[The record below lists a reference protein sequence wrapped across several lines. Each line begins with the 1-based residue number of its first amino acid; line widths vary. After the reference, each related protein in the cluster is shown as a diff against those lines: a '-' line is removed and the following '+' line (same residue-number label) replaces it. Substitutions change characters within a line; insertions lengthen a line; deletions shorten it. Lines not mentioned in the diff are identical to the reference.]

1 MSTYLLRNRR
11 SLLGRYALAGALA
24 SMTLAS
30 AVPVRAA
37 LADMSALAGAKAVD
51 DADLGEMRGKFVRP
65 EAVSFFGITM
75 LTSWQDESG
84 VTTLARLVF
93 NVDFLSPQ
101 NGNPVPQLMIA
112 WSREGDP
119 AMDVAENHEGY
130 APYLSAE
137 QVLPIGG
144 LGSFNGAAQANIIA
158 GADNRVLNG
167 LQIAIVPSSAVPA
180 MSSGGLQPASGT
192 TNLAFSD
199 GDQLQFRVADNQ
211 VGIVMS
217 GNNGLDSSMQ
227 LMGGDIGQALQ
238 QTILNSDQNN
248 IANSSSIIFGID
260 TLSGLDILRAQ
271 EALSAMKGHG
281 L

>member
-1 MSTYLLRNRR
+1 MSTHLPRIRR
-11 SLLGRYALAGALA
+11 SRFRGFAWAGAVA
-24 SMTLAS
+24 SIALGS
-30 AVPVRAA
+30 AVPVQAA
-37 LADMSALAGAKAVD
+37 LADMSALAGVQAVED
-51 DADLGEMRGKFVRP
+51 SDLGEMRGKFVRP

-137 QVLPIGG
+137 QVLPVGG

-167 LQIAIVPSSAVPA
+167 LQIALVPSSAVPA
-180 MSSGGLQPASGT
+180 MSGGGLQPASGT

-260 TLSGLDILRAQ
+260 TLSGLNILRAQ